1 MGTAARPWDTC
12 LDAAMIP
19 TLSSRGRPGS
29 PEAAYWRRHPPT
41 SWKASQAL
49 LLEESIAQPTGL
61 AEAEEVA
68 DTLSSLVVTEPF
80 AERSEV
86 PAAFQAAT
94 DQVAPDQGAPA
105 QTPQA
110 AIQQPQADAASCE
123 GGWLP
128 LLVWALVL
136 LIDGAMALK
145 ELAGPWVAI
154 WREKAPWSRREGR
167 AQGAIR
173 GGWPAP
179 MAGQH

>member
-1 MGTAARPWDTC
+1 
-12 LDAAMIP
+12 MIP

-29 PEAAYWRRHPPT
+29 AEAAYWRRHPPT

-68 DTLSSLVVTEPF
+68 DTLSSLVVTESF

-86 PAAFQAAT
+86 PAAFQAPT
-94 DQVAPDQGAPA
+94 DQGAPA

-110 AIQQPQADAASCE
+110 PIQQPQADAASCE

-145 ELAGPWVAI
+145 ELAGPWLVI
-154 WREKAPWSRREGR
+154 WPEKAPWNRREGR

-173 GGWPAP
+173 GGWPAAP
-179 MAGQH
+179 VAGLH